1 MQATSIFGTNEF
13 GMSKLTV
20 VTGPV
25 GRVISADDIRTHARI
40 DATDEDTYLEGLS
53 DAAEAEAEA
62 YTWRKL
68 LTQTWDQYFD
78 GFADPLFLR
87 YPPLHS
93 SGVTSVTYTDSEG
106 DAQTLATSVYEVA
119 EEDGIAVVRRK
130 YNQDWVSTRL
140 HEDVVTVRFV
150 CGYGTASAVPERIKQ
165 AIRLHAAHYY
175 KNREGEVLPEA
186 FFQLLSPFR
195 VNKWQP
201 IGAA

>member
-1 MQATSIFGTNEF
+1 MA
-13 GMSKLTV
+13 KLTL
-20 VTGPV
+20 VTGPT

-68 LTQTWDQYFD
+68 LQQTWDQTYD
-78 GFADPLFLR
+78 AFADPLFLR
-87 YPPLHS
+87 YPPLHF
-93 SGVTSVTYTDSEG
+93 SGVTSVTYTDSNG
-106 DAQTLATSVYEVA
+106 DAQTLATSVYEA
-119 EEDGIAVVRRK
+119 GEEDGIAVVRRK
-130 YNQDWVSTRL
+130 YNEVWPTPRS

-150 CGYGTASAVPERIKQ
+150 CGYGAASAVPERIKQ
-165 AIRLHAAHYY
+165 AIRIHAAHYY
-175 KNREGEVLPEA
+175 RNREGEAPPEA
-186 FFQLLSPFR
+186 FFRLLNPFC

>member
-1 MQATSIFGTNEF
+1 MA
-13 GMSKLTV
+13 KLTL

-40 DATDEDTYLEGLS
+40 DATDEDSHLESLS
-53 DAAEAEAEA
+53 DAAEDEAEA

-87 YPPLHS
+87 FPPLHS
-93 SGVTSVTYTDSEG
+93 SGVTSVTYTDSNG
-106 DAQTLATSVYEVA
+106 DAQTLATSVYEEG

-130 YNQDWVSTRL
+130 YNQDWPTTRS
-140 HEDVVTVRFV
+140 HKDVVTVRFV
-150 CGYGTASAVPERIKQ
+150 CGYGATSDVPERIKQ
-165 AIRLHAAHYY
+165 AIRLHAAHFYRH
-175 KNREGEVLPEA
+175 REGELLPAA
-186 FFQLLSPFR
+186 FFRLLDPFR